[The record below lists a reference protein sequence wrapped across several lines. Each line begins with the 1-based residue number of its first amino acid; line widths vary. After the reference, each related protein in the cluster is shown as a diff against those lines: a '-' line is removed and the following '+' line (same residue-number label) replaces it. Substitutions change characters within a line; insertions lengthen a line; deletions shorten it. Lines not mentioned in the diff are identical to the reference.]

1 MPYVEEQRFS
11 PWQDASNGVAGQ
23 DLSALCYVKC
33 IADTGAAGTQVDQ
46 ATVQVAAAVDTIT
59 FRYAEGAG
67 AIAVDTDIDSYTGAT
82 GAGAAGTITTVDA
95 NANSVG
101 EIINIMNGV
110 GLGQTVT
117 RRYRAALA
125 DVPPALAT
133 VASDLLVRA
142 QTNLL
147 LGRNSPGLRIL
158 IDSST
163 AGLMAADDIWVG
175 IGTSGGCIEGAGSI
189 MPDYFEDIP
198 GSSTVGGVNTP
209 VRSSSINPRMTEQAV
224 TRRYQYRITG
234 FAIQALHATTENFC
248 VHDINNNVIWGPEPL
263 TNAVVTPFQDRSR
276 TPILGPVGSPLFFR
290 FWGAGGIT
298 DGSVLVQAERRAV

>member
-1 MPYVEEQRFS
+1 MWVETYPFS
-11 PWQDASNGVAGQ
+11 PWQDASNGVAGT

-46 ATVQVAAAVDTIT
+46 STVQVATAVDTIT
-59 FRYAEGAG
+59 LRYAEGGGGIAG
-67 AIAVDTDIDSYTGAT
+67 DVDINSYTGAT
-82 GAGAAGTITTVDA
+82 GAVGTITTVNA

-101 EIINIMNGV
+101 EIINVMNGA
-110 GLGQTVT
+110 GLGQTAT

-133 VASDLLVRA
+133 GATDLLVRA
-142 QTNLL
+142 QTNIL

-158 IDSST
+158 IDAST
-163 AGLMAADDIWVG
+163 ASLMAANDMWVG
-175 IGTSGGCIEGAGSI
+175 IGTKGGCIEGAGSI

-234 FAIQALHATTENFC
+234 FTIGAIFATTPYFC
-248 VHDINNNVIWGPEPL
+248 VHDINNNVLWIEPL
-263 TNAVVTPFQDRSR
+263 TAAAATTFQDRSR
-276 TPILGPVGSPLFFR
+276 TPIVGPVGSPLFFR
-290 FWGAGGIT
+290 FWGAGAFT
-298 DGSVLVQAERRAV
+298 DGSVFVQAERRAV